1 MGARAPGGP
10 SLLGAGA
17 LTALDRMDA
26 GSRARTVA
34 ALQARHGNAWVGR
47 RLMRRALPTGTYA
60 YDRATFAESRYD
72 GEVDPVAGTITLVLR
87 VRFVTDGPSFATV
100 GLPGDEVARLVARFK
115 MEFGAAVR
123 DVWED
128 RWALKPTAL
137 IDTHFAYRPK
147 VRIVE
152 DDANPHAEITV
163 MWPKAG
169 FASNVERH
177 RSVSSGVMQATLTID
192 DTKPTTKEWVRKR
205 PPPGQLPKE
214 SDKSPFLQVVAA
226 HEFGHLINLRH
237 INEDL
242 KSGPDEYGGTYEQ
255 ANDVM
260 GYGSAVS
267 RRDYEPWLR
276 IGEAYAAERLPG
288 MRVTWSAVE
297 QQW

>member
-1 MGARAPGGP
+1 VEHAPRESAGPQAAESAVGARAPGGA
-10 SLLGAGA
+10 SLLGAAG

-60 YDRATFAESRYD
+60 YDRAT
-72 GEVDPVAGTITLVLR
+72 
-87 VRFVTDGPSFATV
+87 
-100 GLPGDEVARLVARFK
+100 
-115 MEFGAAVR
+115 
-123 DVWED
+123 
-128 RWALKPTAL
+128 
-137 IDTHFAYRPK
+137 
-147 VRIVE
+147 
-152 DDANPHAEITV
+152 
-163 MWPKAG
+163 
-169 FASNVERH
+169 
-177 RSVSSGVMQATLTID
+177 
-192 DTKPTTKEWVRKR
+192 WVRKR

-276 IGEAYAAERLPG
+276 IGEAYAGERLPG